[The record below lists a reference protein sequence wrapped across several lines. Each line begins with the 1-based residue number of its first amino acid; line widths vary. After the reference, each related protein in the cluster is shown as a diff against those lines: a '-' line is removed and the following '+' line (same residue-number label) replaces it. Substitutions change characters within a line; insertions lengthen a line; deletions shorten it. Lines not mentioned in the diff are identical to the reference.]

1 MPIETLTWLMFGSLF
16 LLLLTGYPLAF
27 LVGGVA
33 VGFIAWLWSP
43 DALALVPQRMW
54 NNMTQYLLAAIP
66 LFIFMASMLEKS
78 GLIEEIFDV
87 AYKWLGRVPGGL
99 AVATIAASTVLA
111 AMVGVIGAAVVTMA
125 LVALPS
131 MLRRGYSPV
140 LAAGTVMAGGTLGI
154 LIPPSVLA
162 IIYGL
167 VANQSVGELYLGSV
181 LPGLLLSGLY
191 MLFSILYALINPKG
205 APRIPKEE
213 APTWAERWRAL
224 RRIWAPLVLIFLVL
238 GTIFLG
244 LAAPTEAAAV
254 GAFGAMMVAALHRK
268 LSWQNLRLAL
278 EQTAKATAMVLWI
291 IFGANAFVAFYIAQ
305 GGDRYI
311 SELLLGTGLS
321 PWGILILMQ
330 LILIIL
336 GMFLDWVG
344 ILLLA
349 VLSLCPSFGIWALTP
364 CGSGCST
371 WSTCKCPSS
380 APLSATPSFT
390 CGGWLRKS
398 PWAPFT
404 GQPSPSCSSN
414 SQAWS
419 SSCSSPAWPPG
430 CPGWFSESRA
440 NA

>member
-162 IIYGL
+162 IVYGL

-224 RRIWAPLVLIFLVL
+224 RGIWAPLALIFLVL

-291 IFGANAFVAFYIAQ
+291 IFGANAFVAFYVAQ

-349 VLSLCPSFGIWALTP
+349 VPVFVPIIRDLGFDPLWFGVLYLVNMQMSFLSPPFGYALFYVRGVAPQIPMGTIYRAAIP
-364 CGSGCST
+364 FLLLQLTGLVILMLFPGLAT
-371 WSTCKCPSS
+371 WLPRLVFGK
-380 APLSATPSFT
+380 
-390 CGGWLRKS
+390 
-398 PWAPFT
+398 
-404 GQPSPSCSSN
+404 
-414 SQAWS
+414 
-419 SSCSSPAWPPG
+419 
-430 CPGWFSESRA
+430 
-440 NA
+440 

>member
-162 IIYGL
+162 IVYGL
-167 VANQSVGELYLGSV
+167 VANQSMGELYLGSV

-224 RRIWAPLVLIFLVL
+224 RGIWAPLALIFLVL

-291 IFGANAFVAFYIAQ
+291 IFGANAFVAFYVAQ

-349 VLSLCPSFGIWALTP
+349 VPVFVPIIRDLGFDPLWFGVLYLVNMQMSFLSPPFGYALFYVRGVAPQIPMGTIYRAAIP
-364 CGSGCST
+364 FLLLQLTGLVILMLFPGLAT
-371 WSTCKCPSS
+371 WLPRLVFGK
-380 APLSATPSFT
+380 
-390 CGGWLRKS
+390 
-398 PWAPFT
+398 
-404 GQPSPSCSSN
+404 
-414 SQAWS
+414 
-419 SSCSSPAWPPG
+419 
-430 CPGWFSESRA
+430 
-440 NA
+440 

>member
-43 DALALVPQRMW
+43 DALALVPQRVW

-99 AVATIAASTVLA
+99 AVATVAASTVLA

-349 VLSLCPSFGIWALTP
+349 VPVFVPIIRDLGFDPLWFGVLYLVNMQMSFLSPPFGYALFYVRGVAPQIPMGTIYRAAIPFLLLQLTGLVILMLFPGLATWLPSLVFG
-364 CGSGCST
+364 
-371 WSTCKCPSS
+371 K
-380 APLSATPSFT
+380 
-390 CGGWLRKS
+390 
-398 PWAPFT
+398 
-404 GQPSPSCSSN
+404 
-414 SQAWS
+414 
-419 SSCSSPAWPPG
+419 
-430 CPGWFSESRA
+430 
-440 NA
+440 

>member
-54 NNMTQYLLAAIP
+54 NNMTQYLLSAIP

-167 VANQSVGELYLGSV
+167 VANQSVGDLYLGSV

-224 RRIWAPLVLIFLVL
+224 RSIWAPLVLIFLVL

-291 IFGANAFVAFYIAQ
+291 IFGANAFVAFYVAQ

-349 VLSLCPSFGIWALTP
+349 VPVFVPIIRDLGFDPLWFGVLYLVNMQMSFLSPPFGYALFYVRGVAPQIPMGTIYRAAIP
-364 CGSGCST
+364 FLLLQLTGLAITMLFPGLAT
-371 WSTCKCPSS
+371 WLPRLVFGK
-380 APLSATPSFT
+380 
-390 CGGWLRKS
+390 
-398 PWAPFT
+398 
-404 GQPSPSCSSN
+404 
-414 SQAWS
+414 
-419 SSCSSPAWPPG
+419 
-430 CPGWFSESRA
+430 
-440 NA
+440 

>member
-162 IIYGL
+162 IVYGL

-224 RRIWAPLVLIFLVL
+224 RRIWAPLALIFLVL

-291 IFGANAFVAFYIAQ
+291 IFGANAFVAFYVAQ

-349 VLSLCPSFGIWALTP
+349 VPVFVPIIRDLGFDPLWFGVLYLVNMQMSFLSPPFGYALFYVRGVAPQIPMGTIYRAAIP
-364 CGSGCST
+364 FLLLQLTGLVILMLFPGLAT
-371 WSTCKCPSS
+371 WLPRLVFGK
-380 APLSATPSFT
+380 
-390 CGGWLRKS
+390 
-398 PWAPFT
+398 
-404 GQPSPSCSSN
+404 
-414 SQAWS
+414 
-419 SSCSSPAWPPG
+419 
-430 CPGWFSESRA
+430 
-440 NA
+440 

>member
-78 GLIEEIFDV
+78 GLIEQIFDV

-99 AVATIAASTVLA
+99 AVATVAASTVLA

-224 RRIWAPLVLIFLVL
+224 RSIWAPLVLIFLVL

-291 IFGANAFVAFYIAQ
+291 IFGANAFVAFYVAQ

-349 VLSLCPSFGIWALTP
+349 VPVFVPIIRDLGFDPLWFGVLYLINMQMSFLSPPFGYALFYVRGVAPQIPMGTIYRAAIPFLLLQLTGLVILMLFPGLATWLPSLVFG
-364 CGSGCST
+364 
-371 WSTCKCPSS
+371 K
-380 APLSATPSFT
+380 
-390 CGGWLRKS
+390 
-398 PWAPFT
+398 
-404 GQPSPSCSSN
+404 
-414 SQAWS
+414 
-419 SSCSSPAWPPG
+419 
-430 CPGWFSESRA
+430 
-440 NA
+440 

>member
-162 IIYGL
+162 IVYGL

-224 RRIWAPLVLIFLVL
+224 RSIWAPLVLIFLVL

-268 LSWQNLRLAL
+268 LSWQNIRLAL

-291 IFGANAFVAFYIAQ
+291 IFGANAFVAFYVAQ

-349 VLSLCPSFGIWALTP
+349 VPVFVPIIRDLGFDPLWFGVLYLVNMQMSFLSPPFGYALFYVRGVAPQIPMGTIYRAAIP
-364 CGSGCST
+364 FLLLQLTGLAITMLFPGLAT
-371 WSTCKCPSS
+371 WLPRLVFGK
-380 APLSATPSFT
+380 
-390 CGGWLRKS
+390 
-398 PWAPFT
+398 
-404 GQPSPSCSSN
+404 
-414 SQAWS
+414 
-419 SSCSSPAWPPG
+419 
-430 CPGWFSESRA
+430 
-440 NA
+440 

>member
-131 MLRRGYSPV
+131 MLSRGYSPV

-162 IIYGL
+162 IVYGL

-224 RRIWAPLVLIFLVL
+224 RSISAPLVLIFLVL

-291 IFGANAFVAFYIAQ
+291 IFGANAFVAFYVAQ

-349 VLSLCPSFGIWALTP
+349 VPVFVPIIRDLGFDPLWFGVLYLVNMQMSFLSPPFGYALFYVRGVAPQIPMGTIYRAAIPFLLLQLTGLVILMLFPGLATWLPSLVFG
-364 CGSGCST
+364 
-371 WSTCKCPSS
+371 K
-380 APLSATPSFT
+380 
-390 CGGWLRKS
+390 
-398 PWAPFT
+398 
-404 GQPSPSCSSN
+404 
-414 SQAWS
+414 
-419 SSCSSPAWPPG
+419 
-430 CPGWFSESRA
+430 
-440 NA
+440 

>member
-66 LFIFMASMLEKS
+66 LFIFMASMLEKA
-78 GLIEEIFDV
+78 GLIEQIFDV

-99 AVATIAASTVLA
+99 AVATVAASTVLA

-140 LAAGTVMAGGTLGI
+140 LAAGSVMAGGTLGI

-224 RRIWAPLVLIFLVL
+224 RSIWAPLVLIFLVL

-291 IFGANAFVAFYIAQ
+291 VFGANAFVAFYVAQ

-321 PWGILILMQ
+321 PWGVLILMQ

-349 VLSLCPSFGIWALTP
+349 VPVFVPIIRDLGFDPLWFGVLYLVNMQMSFLSPPFGYALFYVRGVAPQIPMGTIYRAAIPFLLLQLTGLVILMLFPGLATWLPSLVFG
-364 CGSGCST
+364 
-371 WSTCKCPSS
+371 K
-380 APLSATPSFT
+380 
-390 CGGWLRKS
+390 
-398 PWAPFT
+398 
-404 GQPSPSCSSN
+404 
-414 SQAWS
+414 
-419 SSCSSPAWPPG
+419 
-430 CPGWFSESRA
+430 
-440 NA
+440 

>member
-224 RRIWAPLVLIFLVL
+224 RSIWAPLVLIFLVL

-291 IFGANAFVAFYIAQ
+291 IFGANAFVAFYVAQ

-349 VLSLCPSFGIWALTP
+349 VPVFVPIIRDLGFDPLWFGVLYLVNMQMSFLSPPFGYALFYVRGVAPQIPMGTIYRAAIP
-364 CGSGCST
+364 FLLLQLTGLVILMLFPGLAT
-371 WSTCKCPSS
+371 WLPRLVFGK
-380 APLSATPSFT
+380 
-390 CGGWLRKS
+390 
-398 PWAPFT
+398 
-404 GQPSPSCSSN
+404 
-414 SQAWS
+414 
-419 SSCSSPAWPPG
+419 
-430 CPGWFSESRA
+430 
-440 NA
+440 

>member
-66 LFIFMASMLEKS
+66 LFIFMASMLEKA
-78 GLIEEIFDV
+78 GLIEQIFDV

-99 AVATIAASTVLA
+99 AVATVAASTGLA
-111 AMVGVIGAAVVTMA
+111 AMVGGIGAAVVTMA

-140 LAAGTVMAGGTLGI
+140 LAAGSVMAGGTLGI

-224 RRIWAPLVLIFLVL
+224 RSIWAPLVLIFLVL

-291 IFGANAFVAFYIAQ
+291 IFGANAFVAFYVAQ

-311 SELLLGTGLS
+311 SELLSGTGLS

-349 VLSLCPSFGIWALTP
+349 VPVFVPIIRDLGFDPLWFGVLYLINMQMSFLSPPFGYALFYVRGVAPQIPMGTIYRAAIPFLLLQLTGLVILMLFPGLATWLPSLVFG
-364 CGSGCST
+364 
-371 WSTCKCPSS
+371 K
-380 APLSATPSFT
+380 
-390 CGGWLRKS
+390 
-398 PWAPFT
+398 
-404 GQPSPSCSSN
+404 
-414 SQAWS
+414 
-419 SSCSSPAWPPG
+419 
-430 CPGWFSESRA
+430 
-440 NA
+440 

>member
-43 DALALVPQRMW
+43 DALALVPQRVW

-224 RRIWAPLVLIFLVL
+224 RSIWAPLVLIFLVL

-349 VLSLCPSFGIWALTP
+349 VPVFVPIIRDLGFDPLWFGVLYLVNMQMSFLSPPFGYALFYVRGVAPQIPMGTIYRAAIP
-364 CGSGCST
+364 FLLLQLTGLVILMLFPGLAT
-371 WSTCKCPSS
+371 WLPRLVFGK
-380 APLSATPSFT
+380 
-390 CGGWLRKS
+390 
-398 PWAPFT
+398 
-404 GQPSPSCSSN
+404 
-414 SQAWS
+414 
-419 SSCSSPAWPPG
+419 
-430 CPGWFSESRA
+430 
-440 NA
+440 

>member
-78 GLIEEIFDV
+78 GLIEQIFDV

-99 AVATIAASTVLA
+99 AVATVAASTVLA

-224 RRIWAPLVLIFLVL
+224 RSIWAPLVLIFLVL

-291 IFGANAFVAFYIAQ
+291 VFGANAFVAFYVAQ

-349 VLSLCPSFGIWALTP
+349 VPVFVPIIRDLGFDPLWFGVLYLINMQMSFLSPPFGYALFYVRGVAPQIPMGTIYRAAIPFLLLQLTGLVILMLFPGLATWLPSLVFG
-364 CGSGCST
+364 
-371 WSTCKCPSS
+371 K
-380 APLSATPSFT
+380 
-390 CGGWLRKS
+390 
-398 PWAPFT
+398 
-404 GQPSPSCSSN
+404 
-414 SQAWS
+414 
-419 SSCSSPAWPPG
+419 
-430 CPGWFSESRA
+430 
-440 NA
+440 

>member
-43 DALALVPQRMW
+43 DALALVPQRVW

-131 MLRRGYSPV
+131 MLSRGYSPV

-291 IFGANAFVAFYIAQ
+291 IFGANAFVAFYVAQ

-349 VLSLCPSFGIWALTP
+349 VPVFVPIIRDLGFDPLWFGVLYLVNMQMSFLSPPFGYALFYVRGVAPQIPMGTIYRAAIPFLLLQLTGLVILMLFPGLATWLPSLVFG
-364 CGSGCST
+364 
-371 WSTCKCPSS
+371 K
-380 APLSATPSFT
+380 
-390 CGGWLRKS
+390 
-398 PWAPFT
+398 
-404 GQPSPSCSSN
+404 
-414 SQAWS
+414 
-419 SSCSSPAWPPG
+419 
-430 CPGWFSESRA
+430 
-440 NA
+440 

>member
-162 IIYGL
+162 IVYGL

-291 IFGANAFVAFYIAQ
+291 IFGANAFVAFYVAQ

-349 VLSLCPSFGIWALTP
+349 VPVFVPIIRDLGFDPLWFGVLYLVNMQMSFLSPPFGYALFYVRGVAPQIPMGTIYRAAIP
-364 CGSGCST
+364 FLLLQLTGLVILMLFPGLAT
-371 WSTCKCPSS
+371 WLPRLVFGK
-380 APLSATPSFT
+380 
-390 CGGWLRKS
+390 
-398 PWAPFT
+398 
-404 GQPSPSCSSN
+404 
-414 SQAWS
+414 
-419 SSCSSPAWPPG
+419 
-430 CPGWFSESRA
+430 
-440 NA
+440 

>member
-43 DALALVPQRMW
+43 DALALVPQRVW

-78 GLIEEIFDV
+78 GLIEQIFDV

-99 AVATIAASTVLA
+99 AVATVAASTVLA

-181 LPGLLLSGLY
+181 LPGLVLSGLY

-224 RRIWAPLVLIFLVL
+224 RSIWAPLALIFLVL

-254 GAFGAMMVAALHRK
+254 GAFGAMMVAALHRR
-268 LSWQNLRLAL
+268 LTWQNLRLAL

-349 VLSLCPSFGIWALTP
+349 VPVFVPIIRDLGFDPLWFGVLYLVNMQMSFLSPPFGYALFYVRGVAPQIPMGTIYRAAIPFLLLQLAGLVILMLFPGLATWLPSLVFG
-364 CGSGCST
+364 
-371 WSTCKCPSS
+371 K
-380 APLSATPSFT
+380 
-390 CGGWLRKS
+390 
-398 PWAPFT
+398 
-404 GQPSPSCSSN
+404 
-414 SQAWS
+414 
-419 SSCSSPAWPPG
+419 
-430 CPGWFSESRA
+430 
-440 NA
+440 

>member
-181 LPGLLLSGLY
+181 LPGLLLSGLF

-224 RRIWAPLVLIFLVL
+224 RSIWAPLVLIFLVL

-291 IFGANAFVAFYIAQ
+291 IFGANAFVAFYVAQ

-349 VLSLCPSFGIWALTP
+349 VPVFVPIIRDLGFDPLWFGVLYLVNMQMSFLSPPFGYALFYVRGVAPQIPMGTIYRAAIP
-364 CGSGCST
+364 FLLLQLTGLAITMLFPGLAT
-371 WSTCKCPSS
+371 WLPRLVFGK
-380 APLSATPSFT
+380 
-390 CGGWLRKS
+390 
-398 PWAPFT
+398 
-404 GQPSPSCSSN
+404 
-414 SQAWS
+414 
-419 SSCSSPAWPPG
+419 
-430 CPGWFSESRA
+430 
-440 NA
+440 

>member
-43 DALALVPQRMW
+43 DALALVPQRVW

-291 IFGANAFVAFYIAQ
+291 IFGANAFVAFYVAQ

-349 VLSLCPSFGIWALTP
+349 VPVFVPIIRDLGFDPLWFGVLYLVNMQMSFLSPPFGYALFYVRGVAPQIPMDTIYRAAIPFLLLQLTGLVILMLFPGLATWLPSLVFG
-364 CGSGCST
+364 
-371 WSTCKCPSS
+371 K
-380 APLSATPSFT
+380 
-390 CGGWLRKS
+390 
-398 PWAPFT
+398 
-404 GQPSPSCSSN
+404 
-414 SQAWS
+414 
-419 SSCSSPAWPPG
+419 
-430 CPGWFSESRA
+430 
-440 NA
+440 

>member
-43 DALALVPQRMW
+43 DALALVPQRVW

-78 GLIEEIFDV
+78 GLIEQIFDV

-99 AVATIAASTVLA
+99 AVATVAASTVLA

-181 LPGLLLSGLY
+181 LPGLVLSGLY
-191 MLFSILYALINPKG
+191 MLFSVLYALINPKG

-224 RRIWAPLVLIFLVL
+224 RSVWAPLVLIFLVL

-254 GAFGAMMVAALHRK
+254 GAFGAMMVAALHRR
-268 LSWQNLRLAL
+268 LTWQNLRLAL

-349 VLSLCPSFGIWALTP
+349 VPVFVPIIRDLGFDPLWFGVLYLVNMQMSFLSPPFGYALFYVRGVAPQIPMGTIYRAAIPFLLLQLTGLVILMLFPGLATWLPSLVFG
-364 CGSGCST
+364 
-371 WSTCKCPSS
+371 K
-380 APLSATPSFT
+380 
-390 CGGWLRKS
+390 
-398 PWAPFT
+398 
-404 GQPSPSCSSN
+404 
-414 SQAWS
+414 
-419 SSCSSPAWPPG
+419 
-430 CPGWFSESRA
+430 
-440 NA
+440 

>member
-224 RRIWAPLVLIFLVL
+224 RSIWAPLVLIFLVL

-291 IFGANAFVAFYIAQ
+291 IFGANAFVAFYVAQ

-349 VLSLCPSFGIWALTP
+349 VPVFVPIIRDLGFDPLWFGVLYLVNMQMSFLSPPFGYALFYVRGVAPQIPMGTIYRAAIPFLLLQLTGLVILMLFPGLATWLPSLVFG
-364 CGSGCST
+364 
-371 WSTCKCPSS
+371 K
-380 APLSATPSFT
+380 
-390 CGGWLRKS
+390 
-398 PWAPFT
+398 
-404 GQPSPSCSSN
+404 
-414 SQAWS
+414 
-419 SSCSSPAWPPG
+419 
-430 CPGWFSESRA
+430 
-440 NA
+440 

>member
-162 IIYGL
+162 IVYGL

-224 RRIWAPLVLIFLVL
+224 RSIWAPLVLIFLVL

-268 LSWQNLRLAL
+268 LSWQNIRLAL

-291 IFGANAFVAFYIAQ
+291 IFGANAFVAFYVAQ

-349 VLSLCPSFGIWALTP
+349 VPVFVPIIRNLGFDPLWFGVLYLVNMQMSFLSPPFGYALFYVRGVAPQIPMGTIYRAAIP
-364 CGSGCST
+364 FLLLQLTGLAITMLFPGLAT
-371 WSTCKCPSS
+371 WLPRLVFGK
-380 APLSATPSFT
+380 
-390 CGGWLRKS
+390 
-398 PWAPFT
+398 
-404 GQPSPSCSSN
+404 
-414 SQAWS
+414 
-419 SSCSSPAWPPG
+419 
-430 CPGWFSESRA
+430 
-440 NA
+440 

>member
-66 LFIFMASMLEKS
+66 LFIFMASMLEKA
-78 GLIEEIFDV
+78 GLIEQIFDV

-99 AVATIAASTVLA
+99 AVATVAASTVLA

-140 LAAGTVMAGGTLGI
+140 LAAGSVMAGGTLGI

-224 RRIWAPLVLIFLVL
+224 RSIWAPLVLIFLVL

-291 IFGANAFVAFYIAQ
+291 IFGANAFVAFYVAQ

-321 PWGILILMQ
+321 PWGVLILMQ

-349 VLSLCPSFGIWALTP
+349 VPVFVPIIRDLGFDPLWFGVLYLINMQMSFLSPPFGYALFYVRGVAPQIPMGTIYRAAIPFLLLQLTGLVILMLFPGLATWLPSLVFG
-364 CGSGCST
+364 
-371 WSTCKCPSS
+371 K
-380 APLSATPSFT
+380 
-390 CGGWLRKS
+390 
-398 PWAPFT
+398 
-404 GQPSPSCSSN
+404 
-414 SQAWS
+414 
-419 SSCSSPAWPPG
+419 
-430 CPGWFSESRA
+430 
-440 NA
+440 

>member
-1 MPIETLTWLMFGSLF
+1 VPIETLTWLMFGSLF
-16 LLLLTGYPLAF
+16 LLLFTGYPLAF
-27 LVGGVA
+27 LIGGVA
-33 VGFIAWLWSP
+33 VTFIAWLWSP

-78 GLIEEIFDV
+78 GLIEEIFEV

-99 AVATIAASTVLA
+99 AVATVAASTVLA

-125 LVALPS
+125 LVALPA

-181 LPGLLLSGLY
+181 LPGLVLSGLY
-191 MLFSILYALINPKG
+191 MLFSVVYALLYPQA

-213 APTWAERWRAL
+213 MPTWAERWRAL
-224 RRIWAPLVLIFLVL
+224 RAIWAPLLLIFLVL

-254 GAFGAMMVAALHRK
+254 GAFGAMLVAALHRK
-268 LSWQNLRLAL
+268 LTWQNLRLAL

-291 IFGANAFVAFYIAQ
+291 IFGANAFVAFYVAQ
-305 GGDRYI
+305 GGDRFV

-321 PWGILILMQ
+321 PWGILIVMQ
-330 LILIIL
+330 IILIIL

-349 VLSLCPSFGIWALTP
+349 VPVFVPIIRSLGFDPLWFGVLYLVNMQMSFLSPPFGYALFYVRGVAPQIPMGTIYRAAIPFLLLQLTGLILVMLFPGLATWLPSLVYG
-364 CGSGCST
+364 
-371 WSTCKCPSS
+371 K
-380 APLSATPSFT
+380 
-390 CGGWLRKS
+390 
-398 PWAPFT
+398 
-404 GQPSPSCSSN
+404 
-414 SQAWS
+414 
-419 SSCSSPAWPPG
+419 
-430 CPGWFSESRA
+430 
-440 NA
+440 

>member
-66 LFIFMASMLEKS
+66 LFIFMASMLEKA
-78 GLIEEIFDV
+78 GLIEQIFDV

-99 AVATIAASTVLA
+99 AVATVAASTVLA

-140 LAAGTVMAGGTLGI
+140 LAAGSVMAGGTLGI

-224 RRIWAPLVLIFLVL
+224 RSIWAPLVLIFLVL

-291 IFGANAFVAFYIAQ
+291 VFGANAFVAFYVAQ
-305 GGDRYI
+305 GGERYI

-349 VLSLCPSFGIWALTP
+349 VPVFVPIIRDLGFDPLWFGVLYLVNMQMSFLSPPFGYALFYVRGVAPQIPMGTIYRAAIPFLLLQLTGLVILMLFPGLATWLPSLVFG
-364 CGSGCST
+364 
-371 WSTCKCPSS
+371 K
-380 APLSATPSFT
+380 
-390 CGGWLRKS
+390 
-398 PWAPFT
+398 
-404 GQPSPSCSSN
+404 
-414 SQAWS
+414 
-419 SSCSSPAWPPG
+419 
-430 CPGWFSESRA
+430 
-440 NA
+440 

>member
-162 IIYGL
+162 IVYGL

-224 RRIWAPLVLIFLVL
+224 RSIWAPLVLIFLVL

-291 IFGANAFVAFYIAQ
+291 IFGANAFVAFYVAQ

-349 VLSLCPSFGIWALTP
+349 VPVFVPIIRDLGFDPLWFGVLYLVNMQMSFLSPPFGYALFYVRGVAPQIPMGTIYRAAIPFLLLQLTGLVILMLFPGLATWLPSLVFG
-364 CGSGCST
+364 
-371 WSTCKCPSS
+371 K
-380 APLSATPSFT
+380 
-390 CGGWLRKS
+390 
-398 PWAPFT
+398 
-404 GQPSPSCSSN
+404 
-414 SQAWS
+414 
-419 SSCSSPAWPPG
+419 
-430 CPGWFSESRA
+430 
-440 NA
+440 

>member
-43 DALALVPQRMW
+43 DALALVPQRVW

-131 MLRRGYSPV
+131 MLSRGYSPV

-349 VLSLCPSFGIWALTP
+349 VPVFVPIIRDLGFDPLWFGVLYLVNMQMSFLSPPFGYALFYVRGVAPQIPMGTIYRAAIP
-364 CGSGCST
+364 FLLLQLTGLVILMLFPGLAT
-371 WSTCKCPSS
+371 WLPRLVFGK
-380 APLSATPSFT
+380 
-390 CGGWLRKS
+390 
-398 PWAPFT
+398 
-404 GQPSPSCSSN
+404 
-414 SQAWS
+414 
-419 SSCSSPAWPPG
+419 
-430 CPGWFSESRA
+430 
-440 NA
+440 

>member
-66 LFIFMASMLEKS
+66 LFIFMASMLEKA
-78 GLIEEIFDV
+78 GLIEQIFDV

-99 AVATIAASTVLA
+99 AVATVAASTVLA

-224 RRIWAPLVLIFLVL
+224 RSIWAPLVLIFLVL

-291 IFGANAFVAFYIAQ
+291 IFGANAFVAFYVAQ

-311 SELLLGTGLS
+311 SELLSGTGLS

-349 VLSLCPSFGIWALTP
+349 VPVFVPIIRDLGFDPLWFGVLYLINMQMSFLSPPFGYALFYVRGVAPQIPMGTIYRAAIP
-364 CGSGCST
+364 FLLLQLTGLVILMLFPGLAT
-371 WSTCKCPSS
+371 WLPRLVFGK
-380 APLSATPSFT
+380 
-390 CGGWLRKS
+390 
-398 PWAPFT
+398 
-404 GQPSPSCSSN
+404 
-414 SQAWS
+414 
-419 SSCSSPAWPPG
+419 
-430 CPGWFSESRA
+430 
-440 NA
+440 

>member
-66 LFIFMASMLEKS
+66 LFIFMASMLEKA
-78 GLIEEIFDV
+78 GLIEQIFDV

-99 AVATIAASTVLA
+99 AVATVAASTVLA

-224 RRIWAPLVLIFLVL
+224 RSIWAPLVLIFLVL

-291 IFGANAFVAFYIAQ
+291 VFGANAFVAFYVAQ

-321 PWGILILMQ
+321 PWGVLILMQ

-349 VLSLCPSFGIWALTP
+349 VPVFVPIIRDLGFDPLWFGVLYLINMQMSFLSPPFGYALFYVRGVAPQIPMGTIYRAAIPFLLLQLTGLVILMLFPGLATWLPSLVFG
-364 CGSGCST
+364 
-371 WSTCKCPSS
+371 K
-380 APLSATPSFT
+380 
-390 CGGWLRKS
+390 
-398 PWAPFT
+398 
-404 GQPSPSCSSN
+404 
-414 SQAWS
+414 
-419 SSCSSPAWPPG
+419 
-430 CPGWFSESRA
+430 
-440 NA
+440 

>member
-43 DALALVPQRMW
+43 DALALVPQRVW

-78 GLIEEIFDV
+78 GLIEQIFDV

-99 AVATIAASTVLA
+99 AVATVAASTVLA

-181 LPGLLLSGLY
+181 LPGLVLSGLY

-213 APTWAERWRAL
+213 APTWTERWRAL
-224 RRIWAPLVLIFLVL
+224 RSIWAPLVLIFLVL

-254 GAFGAMMVAALHRK
+254 GAFGAMMVAALHRR
-268 LSWQNLRLAL
+268 LTWQNLRLAL

-349 VLSLCPSFGIWALTP
+349 VPVFVPIIRDLGFDPLWFGVLYLVNMQMSFLSPPFGYALFYVRGVAPQIPMGTIYRAAIPFLLLQLTGLVILMLFPGLATWLPSLVFG
-364 CGSGCST
+364 
-371 WSTCKCPSS
+371 K
-380 APLSATPSFT
+380 
-390 CGGWLRKS
+390 
-398 PWAPFT
+398 
-404 GQPSPSCSSN
+404 
-414 SQAWS
+414 
-419 SSCSSPAWPPG
+419 
-430 CPGWFSESRA
+430 
-440 NA
+440 